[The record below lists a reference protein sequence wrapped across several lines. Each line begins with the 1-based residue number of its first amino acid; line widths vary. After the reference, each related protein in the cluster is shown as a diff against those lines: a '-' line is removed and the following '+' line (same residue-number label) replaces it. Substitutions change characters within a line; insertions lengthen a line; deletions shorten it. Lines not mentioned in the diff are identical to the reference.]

1 MTDCPVC
8 QKRQAQECKEAEQCK
23 QQVKKLEA
31 RTNALILILAVLTAL
46 VGAELLEQAL
56 SITDTV
62 QKVSELSVDPEKKTS
77 SNQAQ
82 ANSNKPI
89 PNRQVFHSE
98 NIFGYVPPLL
108 AELRVMEPIQPI
120 DFYIEFQGNALVPE
134 VGSGLILV
142 GAFIANNAGRK
153 R

>member
-8 QKRQAQECKEAEQCK
+8 QKRQAQESREAEQCK
-23 QQVKKLEA
+23 QQVKKLQA
-31 RTNALILILAVLTAL
+31 QSNALILILAVLTAL

-56 SITDTV
+56 SISDTV
-62 QKVSELSVDPEKKTS
+62 QKAAELAVEPKSNPS
-77 SNQAQ
+77 SYATQ

-89 PNRQVFHSE
+89 PQRQVFHGES
-98 NIFGYVPPLL
+98 IFGYVPPLL
-108 AELRVMEPIQPI
+108 ADLRVTSELPII
-120 DFYIEFQGNALVPE
+120 DFHDSLQGETLVPE
-134 VGSGLILV
+134 VGSSLILV

>member
-8 QKRQAQECKEAEQCK
+8 QKRQAQESREAEQCK
-23 QQVKKLEA
+23 QQVKKLQA
-31 RTNALILILAVLTAL
+31 QSNALILILAVLTTL

-62 QKVSELSVDPEKKTS
+62 QKANELTVEPKSNPS
-77 SNQAQ
+77 SYATQ

-89 PNRQVFHSE
+89 PKRQVFHGES
-98 NIFGYVPPLL
+98 IFGYVPPLL
-108 AELRVMEPIQPI
+108 ADLRVREAVQPI
-120 DFYIEFQGNALVPE
+120 DFYLEFQGEALVPE
-134 VGSGLILV
+134 VGSGLILI
-142 GAFIANNAGRK
+142 GGLIANNTGRK

>member
-8 QKRQAQECKEAEQCK
+8 QKRQAQESREAEQCK
-23 QQVKKLEA
+23 QQVRKLQA
-31 RTNALILILAVLTAL
+31 QSNALILILAVLTAL

-56 SITDTV
+56 SISDTV
-62 QKVSELSVDPEKKTS
+62 QKANELSVRPKSNTS
-77 SNQAQ
+77 SNTTQ

-89 PNRQVFHSE
+89 PERQVFHSE
-98 NIFGYVPPLL
+98 NIFGYVPPIL
-108 AELRVMEPIQPI
+108 ADLRVKEAIQPI
-120 DFYIEFQGNALVPE
+120 DYYLEFQGDTLVPE

-142 GAFIANNAGRK
+142 GAFIANNTGRK

>member
-8 QKRQAQECKEAEQCK
+8 QKRQAQESREAEQCK
-23 QQVKKLEA
+23 QQVKKLQA
-31 RTNALILILAVLTAL
+31 QSNALILILAVLTAL

-62 QKVSELSVDPEKKTS
+62 QKANELAVEPQSNHS
-77 SNQAQ
+77 SYATQ

-89 PNRQVFHSE
+89 PKRQVFHGES
-98 NIFGYVPPLL
+98 IFGYVPPLL
-108 AELRVMEPIQPI
+108 ADLRVTPEIQPI
-120 DFYIEFQGNALVPE
+120 DFFSEFQGEALVPE
-134 VGSGLILV
+134 VGSGLFLV

>member
-8 QKRQAQECKEAEQCK
+8 QKRQAQESREADQCK
-23 QQVKKLEA
+23 VEVRKLEN
-31 RTNALILILAVLTAL
+31 RCNLLILILAVLTAL
-46 VGAELLEQAL
+46 VGAELLDQAL

-62 QKVSELSVDPEKKTS
+62 QKATELSVKAQTNGS
-77 SNQAQ
+77 SYATQ

-89 PNRQVFHSE
+89 PKGQIFHSE
-98 NIFGYVPPLL
+98 SLFGYLPPLL
-108 AELRVMEPIQPI
+108 ADIRLGEETQPI
-120 DFYIEFQGNALVPE
+120 DFYLEFQGDTLVPE

-142 GAFIANNAGRK
+142 GAFIANQTGRK